1 MFDENV
7 QKKALLRDAAGFQ
20 ILFYYAKILF
30 FAVNASL
37 RWLNNI
43 SSLFLSFLLSANHK
57 WSTVWLFIYKSG
69 LAWCLYCTQ
78 SAVCAV
84 WAVFLQRWRKIWTIL
99 QPMGSRG
106 RNQKKSTKPSWP
118 MRPLKNMK
126 TFFQFLYFFTV
137 PPSPFTGCGRPLVNL
152 LTIVSIIVP
161 LSYKATHK
169 VWIIK
174 DTLFCRCWNWLH
186 PAPPPPLSS

>member
-57 WSTVWLFIYKSG
+57 WSTV
-69 LAWCLYCTQ
+69 
-78 SAVCAV
+78 
-84 WAVFLQRWRKIWTIL
+84 
-99 QPMGSRG
+99 
-106 RNQKKSTKPSWP
+106 
-118 MRPLKNMK
+118 
-126 TFFQFLYFFTV
+126 
-137 PPSPFTGCGRPLVNL
+137 
-152 LTIVSIIVP
+152 
-161 LSYKATHK
+161 
-169 VWIIK
+169 
-174 DTLFCRCWNWLH
+174 
-186 PAPPPPLSS
+186 